1 MATKR
6 AVAVEVFHK
15 TGQVRSRIVDGLAVI
30 LDLRLGDYVIL
41 DKVATAMWRVL
52 LTADPPDRVPLLE
65 RQFAVPAEQLA
76 ADLEAF
82 LKQCVERG
90 FLTERPAPLVER
102 RTLRRVRRGAAAQR
116 AWWSLLATTRALA
129 MQGFSSTYRRYAGF
143 AKPVADDRE
152 LDDLVRRAERAFAR
166 AEHFFV
172 MRAAPKDCLPRSLAL
187 YRFMLSAGI
196 PVDHCIGVM
205 RFPFA
210 AHAWVECRGRV
221 LNDSEANVRLYA
233 ELARI

>member
-1 MATKR
+1 MATDQ
-6 AVAVEVFHK
+6 ATASGVYHK
-15 TGQVRSRIVDGLAVI
+15 SDQVRSRIVDGLAVI
-30 LDLRLGDYVIL
+30 LDLRHGSYVIL

-52 LTADPPDRVPLLE
+52 LTAAPQDRISILE
-65 RQFAVPAEQLA
+65 RQFAVPAARLA
-76 ADLEAF
+76 TDLETFANR
-82 LKQCVERG
+82 CVERG
-90 FLTERPAPLVER
+90 FLAERPAPPVVRPALDR
-102 RTLRRVRRGAAAQR
+102 SRRGATALR

-129 MQGFSSTYRRYAGF
+129 KNGFSTTYRRYSGL
-143 AKPVADDRE
+143 AKPVAEGRQ
-152 LDDLVRRAERAFAR
+152 LDDMLRRAERAFAR

-172 MRAAPKDCLPRSLAL
+172 MRTAPKDCLPRSLAL

-221 LNDSEANVRLYA
+221 LNDSESKVRLYA
-233 ELARI
+233 ELTRM